1 MNITQQ
7 DLEQLRRI
15 YNTLLLVETKGENSF
30 FMADAVRALGQFI
43 ENYEQKIQEAR
54 SIEE

>member
-30 FMADAVRALGQFI
+30 FMADAVRALSQFI